1 MNLDKLWAKAP
12 SDLSHDDVYYPDG
25 RASGHW
31 ANPRDSWN
39 HGPKYNPNEDGNDGI
54 GDGDYVFVFE
64 YSSLWLVAVALC
76 TVVTAV
82 VALMVCQRASATRK
96 VVYRKVQV
104 IDSDSE
110 MESKRLKEIH
120 RV

>member
-1 MNLDKLWAKAP
+1 M
-12 SDLSHDDVYYPDG
+12 
-25 RASGHW
+25 
-31 ANPRDSWN
+31 
-39 HGPKYNPNEDGNDGI
+39 I

-76 TVVTAV
+76 AVVTAV
-82 VALMVCQRASATRK
+82 VAFMVCRRASAKRK

-110 MESKRLKEIH
+110 MESKRLKEIR